1 MTDVELLATELEN
14 AEEVI
19 DKLSAKLKERDA
31 VLRQA
36 LAAMEGADQIDTD
49 MRDAINQIRKV
60 LEP

>member
-1 MTDVELLATELEN
+1 MTDVELLATELEH

-49 MRDAINQIRKV
+49 MRDAINQIKKV
-60 LEP
+60 LG